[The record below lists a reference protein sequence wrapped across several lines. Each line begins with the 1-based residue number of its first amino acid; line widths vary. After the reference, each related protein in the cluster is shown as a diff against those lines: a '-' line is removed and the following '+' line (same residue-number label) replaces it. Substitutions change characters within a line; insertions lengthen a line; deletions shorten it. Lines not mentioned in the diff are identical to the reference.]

1 MASIR
6 HVFSDDNGLRLYAD
20 PLAGSLD
27 IPVVRSSV
35 GRTDAFRPTAAG
47 AVGSGT
53 GSRAIGFIRRLLR
66 LLRGSRAAGRGRVRD
81 KV

>member
-27 IPVVRSSV
+27 IPVVRSPV
-35 GRTDAFRPTAAG
+35 GRADAFRPTAAG
-47 AVGSGT
+47 AAGSGS
-53 GSRAIGFIRRLLR
+53 GSRPVGFIRRLLR
-66 LLRGSRAAGRGRVRD
+66 LLRGSRAAGRDRVRA
-81 KV
+81 

>member
-20 PLAGSLD
+20 ALARSYD
-27 IPVVRSSV
+27 IPVVRSPV

-47 AVGSGT
+47 AAGSGT

-66 LLRGSRAAGRGRVRD
+66 LLRGSRAAGRGRVRA
-81 KV
+81 